1 MASEVVVNK
10 AMAGGEAAT
19 ASQVIEL
26 PLTIKDL
33 GIRKSLVQ
41 NIALKILYLQGELL
55 LVHLAEQMRVSLSV
69 VTEIFELLRKEQL
82 LEVKGMVGGVQRVT
96 TTTLGNSRAH
106 ELLNL
111 SHYAGPV
118 PVSLDDYTRQ
128 VRAQSIRNMS
138 FHTTDVEKEF
148 AHLVLHPTTLNQL
161 GTAIMSGR
169 SMVLHGPPGVGKTVV
184 AETIAGMY
192 RDYVWIPYA
201 VEAGNQIVTVFDS
214 NLHDASLERVE
225 EQTDRR
231 WVRCRRPR
239 IFAGGDLRVEMLDL
253 QFNPVG
259 RYHSASLQ
267 MKANNGVLVVDDFG
281 RQQTRSEDLLNRWL
295 VPLEHDI
302 DFLNLFGGGRLF
314 VPFDVFVVFATSLD
328 PVKLGDEAFLRRVHT
343 KARLNYASLAEY
355 HEIFRRVCTESGLA
369 YDAAVV
375 DGLVALLEK
384 SGRPLRPCDPG
395 EIVQQIRW
403 AAGYEGKPPCL
414 DSPSVEQA
422 CRNYFF
428 SA

>member
-1 MASEVVVNK
+1 MASEVLDNK
-10 AMAGGEAAT
+10 AMANGKPGP

-26 PLTIKDL
+26 PHSIKDL

-41 NIALKILYLQGELL
+41 NIALKILYLQGELI
-55 LVHLAEQMRVSLSV
+55 LVHLAEQMRVSLAV

-138 FHTTDVEKEF
+138 FHAADVEREF
-148 AHLVLHPTTLNQL
+148 APLVLHPATLEQL

-169 SMVLHGPPGVGKTVV
+169 SMLLHGPSGAGKTVI

-214 NLHDASLERVE
+214 NLHDTALEPVD
-225 EQTDRR
+225 EQADRR

-239 IFAGGDLRVEMLDL
+239 IFAGGDLRLEMLDL

-281 RQQTRSEDLLNRWL
+281 RQQARSEDLLNRWL

-328 PVKLGDEAFLRRVHT
+328 PSKMADEAFLRRVHT
-343 KARLNYASLAEY
+343 KARLNYASAPEY
-355 HEIFRRVCTESGLA
+355 HEIFRRVCSEFGLT

-384 SGRPLRPCDPG
+384 SGRPLRPCDPS

>member
-1 MASEVVVNK
+1 MASEVLDKNG
-10 AMAGGEAAT
+10 MAGAQAVP
-19 ASQVIEL
+19 ASQLIEL
-26 PLTIKDL
+26 PHTVKDL
-33 GIRKSLVQ
+33 GVRKSLVQ

-128 VRAQSIRNMS
+128 VRAQSIRNVS
-138 FHTTDVEKEF
+138 FHTADVEKEF
-148 AHLVLHPTTLNQL
+148 AHLVLHPSTLNQL

-192 RDYVWIPYA
+192 RDYIWIPYA
-201 VEAGNQIVTVFDS
+201 VEAGNQTVTVFDS
-214 NLHDASLERVE
+214 NLHDASLERIE

-239 IFAGGDLRVEMLDL
+239 IFAGGDLRLEMLDL
-253 QFNPVG
+253 QFNSVG

-281 RQQTRSEDLLNRWL
+281 RQQARAEDLLNRWL

-314 VPFDVFVVFATSLD
+314 VPFDVFVVFATSLE
-328 PVKLGDEAFLRRVHT
+328 PSKLADEAFLRRVHT
-343 KARLNYASLAEY
+343 KARLNYASLPEY
-355 HEIFRRVCTESGLA
+355 HEIFRRVCTEAGLT

-403 AAGYEGKPPCL
+403 AAGYEGKPPSL

>member
-1 MASEVVVNK
+1 MASEVLDNK
-10 AMAGGEAAT
+10 AMGSSEAGAA
-19 ASQVIEL
+19 SHVIEL
-26 PLTIKDL
+26 PHTIKDL
-33 GIRKSLVQ
+33 GVRKSLVQ

-96 TTTLGNSRAH
+96 TTTVGNSRAH
-106 ELLNL
+106 ELLSL

-128 VRAQSIRNMS
+128 VRAQSIRNRS
-138 FHTTDVEKEF
+138 FHAADVEKEF
-148 AHLVLHPTTLNQL
+148 AHLVLHPATLNQL
-161 GTAIMSGR
+161 GTAIISGR
-169 SMVLHGPPGVGKTVV
+169 SMVLHGPSGVGKTVI

-214 NLHDASLERVE
+214 NLHDASLEPVG
-225 EQTDRR
+225 EQTDKR
-231 WVRCRRPR
+231 WIRCRRPR
-239 IFAGGDLRVEMLDL
+239 IFVGGDLRLEMLDL
-253 QFNPVG
+253 QFNSVG

-267 MKANNGVLVVDDFG
+267 MKANNGVLVVDDLG
-281 RQQTRSEDLLNRWL
+281 RQQTRSEDLQNRWL
-295 VPLEHDI
+295 VPLEHDV

-314 VPFDVFVVFATSLD
+314 VPFDVFVVFATGLD
-328 PVKLGDEAFLRRVHT
+328 PTKLADEAFLRRIHT
-343 KARLNYASLAEY
+343 KARLNYATPSEY
-355 HEIFRRVCTESGLA
+355 HEIFRRVCTESSVS
-369 YDAAVV
+369 YDASVV
-375 DGLVALLEK
+375 DRLVASLEK

-403 AAGYEGKPPCL
+403 AAGYEGKPPSL

-422 CRNYFF
+422 CRNYFL